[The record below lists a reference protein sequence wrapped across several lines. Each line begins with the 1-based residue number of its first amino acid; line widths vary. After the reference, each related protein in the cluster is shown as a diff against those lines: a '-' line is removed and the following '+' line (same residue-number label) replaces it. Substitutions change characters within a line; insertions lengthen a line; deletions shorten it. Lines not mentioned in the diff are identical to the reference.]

1 MRRRHLLALASTLA
15 PALAGTGALSPA
27 RAQKVPRVGFLV
39 AGDPEPGWTQFRTA
53 MAALGYV
60 DGRNIRF
67 EYRAS
72 DADRSRLDALA
83 ASLVSLEV
91 DAIVAVLSP
100 AVAAAKRATSKIP
113 IIFTGGAPETGTV
126 TSMARPEANLTG
138 AYGATSIVAG
148 KSVQLFQD
156 FKPATRALGLL
167 LNAPDPF
174 HVPLQREI
182 EAAARAINIEM
193 VPAMIRSPDE
203 LAPAFEAFARRG
215 IDGVMVQPSLSLAA
229 TAGLALK
236 HRLPAISFR
245 REFVEV
251 GGLMS
256 YGADQGDI
264 FRMVAGYVDRIL
276 KGARPAD
283 LPIEQAARFEL
294 ILNQKTARALG
305 IVFAPLFLA
314 RADEVIE

>member
-1 MRRRHLLALASTLA
+1 MRRRHLLALA
-15 PALAGTGALSPA
+15 PALAGTGAILPA
-27 RAQKVPRVGFLV
+27 RAQKMPRVGFLV
-39 AGDPEPGWTQFRTA
+39 AGDPEPSWTQFKTA
-53 MAALGYV
+53 MAGLGYV

-72 DADRSRLDALA
+72 DADRDRLDALA

-100 AVAAAKRATSKIP
+100 AVAAAKRATSSIP

-126 TSMARPEANLTG
+126 TNMARPEANLTG
-138 AYGATSIVAG
+138 TYGATSIVAG

-174 HVPLQREI
+174 HVPLQREV
-182 EAAARAINIEM
+182 ETAARAINIEII
-193 VPAMIRSPDE
+193 PTLIRTPGE
-203 LAPAFEAFARRG
+203 LAPGVDSLAGRG
-215 IDGVMVQPSLSLAA
+215 VDGVMVQPSLSLPA
-229 TAGLALK
+229 TADLALK
-236 HRLPAISFR
+236 HRLPGICFR

-256 YGADQGDI
+256 YGANQGDI
-264 FRMVAGYVDRIL
+264 FRMVAGYVDKVL

-283 LPIEQAARFEL
+283 LPVQQATRFEL